1 MLIQKIRTIHRQL
14 PATTGGGADQVVR
27 RISTPS
33 ASSALILSTTR
44 SGVDIVNLTNKNIYI
59 IIVELTDNFLR
70 AQFGYLSGVLG
81 SLVVVPSSPHH
92 RICSSPISSHS
103 VQVLIQIPFH
113 SRSKKEEKKNP
124 RSAWLRYHLL
134 TMRLY
139 QNFKKST
146 KVDLQ
151 KKCKRKN

>member
-1 MLIQKIRTIHRQL
+1 M
-14 PATTGGGADQVVR
+14 
-27 RISTPS
+27 
-33 ASSALILSTTR
+33 
-44 SGVDIVNLTNKNIYI
+44 
-59 IIVELTDNFLR
+59 
-70 AQFGYLSGVLG
+70 
-81 SLVVVPSSPHH
+81 
-92 RICSSPISSHS
+92 
-103 VQVLIQIPFH
+103 QVLIQIPFH

-151 KKCKRKN
+151 KSVKEKIRQLSITQVDQIKAFVKAAKLGDW